1 MNKKF
6 ILQIILLFFLLFTF
20 ALIYYYQKNKE
31 KNPKMMTG
39 VDNLQIKKGS
49 ANLMQD
55 IEYFSKDG
63 NGNQYV
69 ITSKTGETDITNPD
83 IIFMTDVY
91 AEITFAGTDSIKI
104 RSLNAKYNNKNYETK
119 FIKNVTLN
127 YLEHQVNSENLDL
140 SFEKNLASIYNSLI
154 YQNADSTLK
163 ADRFEMDLITKDSK
177 IFMNDKTKK
186 IKAVINN

>member
-1 MNKKF
+1 
-6 ILQIILLFFLLFTF
+6 
-20 ALIYYYQKNKE
+20 
-31 KNPKMMTG
+31 MTG